1 MHIRIPDIR
10 IARNREQAAIT
21 PVPLSFT
28 VDRIDFEEKLDTVS
42 FPIERTVSKRKGT
55 PFYLIAADAA
65 AVSLEEIRMLAQE
78 KAHVIDVLS
87 NNNMQENEF
96 DYAVRMADHS
106 LSTKV
111 GAERASYLSRLIA
124 YDVAAY
130 GPISILLED
139 SQNMEEIEINTP
151 TSPISI
157 YHAKYGRCSTNLR
170 FNSEESFQHAIN
182 KMIYEAD
189 EELNEENPIIDAQI
203 KDARVHAQLK
213 PYSANG
219 AMATIRIGCKR
230 NLNLSALLKNG
241 TITSDSLAYLWM
253 AIDSKMNMVISGAP
267 ASGKTTLLTA
277 LLALVPRYKRVI
289 TIEEDVNEL
298 RSYPDISSII
308 PLYGSRFSG
317 RVTIS
322 EQALNALRL
331 RPDLLIIG
339 EIRGNEARDLFSGT
353 NLGIPFIT
361 TMHSNENGMAII
373 KRLTTRPMG
382 VEPGAIS
389 ALDISVYMR
398 QEGMTSRK
406 LSEICEY
413 KWLSRAEEVRDYLEV
428 NGSDGVKI
436 DNIIENGILNPNAL
450 LTSKVIDAYS
460 SRNQVARTKAMK
472 EFSKRKKFIEEKLPD
487 GSNTIDMIETI
498 QNYAR

>member
-1 MHIRIPDIR
+1 MHIRIPTLR
-10 IARNREQAAIT
+10 IGINHGQKEIT

-28 VDRIDFEEKLDTVS
+28 IDRIDSDEKLDVVLL
-42 FPIERTVSKRKGT
+42 PIKRTISKRKGL
-55 PFYLIAADAA
+55 PLYLIAADIAA
-65 AVSLEEIRMLAQE
+65 INPEESAMLAQE
-78 KAHVIDVLS
+78 KAHVIDTLS
-87 NNNMQENEF
+87 NASVSENEF
-96 DYAVRMADHS
+96 DEAMQMANYS
-106 LSTKV
+106 LSIKV

-124 YDVAAY
+124 HDVVGY

-139 SQNMEEIEINTP
+139 KQNIEEIEINTP
-151 TSPISI
+151 TSPISV

-189 EELNEENPIIDAQI
+189 EELNDNNPIIDAQV
-203 KDARVHAQLK
+203 KDARVHAQLR

-219 AMATIRIGCKR
+219 AMATIRIGGR
-230 NLNLSALLKNG
+230 RSLNLSALLKNS
-241 TITSDSLAYLWM
+241 TITSDELAYLWM
-253 AIDSKMNMVISGAP
+253 AIDSGMNMVIAGAP

-289 TIEEDVNEL
+289 TIEEDINEL
-298 RSYPDISSII
+298 RSYPGINSII

-353 NLGIPFIT
+353 NMGIPFIT

-382 VEPGAIS
+382 VELEAIS

-413 KWLSRAEEVRDYLEV
+413 KWLSRAEEMRDYSEV

-436 DNIIENGILNPNAL
+436 SSIAENSVFNPDAL
-450 LTSKVIDAYS
+450 LASKVIDAYS
-460 SRNQVARTKAMK
+460 SRNQVAKAKTVK
-472 EFSKRKKFIEEKLPD
+472 EFSKRKKFIEEKLLNC
-487 GSNTIDMIETI
+487 SNTLDMAEVI
-498 QNYAR
+498 QNYTR